1 MELRAE
7 MTSSLEAS
15 GLPQMMR
22 SFRFSVALGW
32 SLPHVPIG
40 FWKCTEARKPRVKTH
55 TCAPSAQIAS
65 ICVYEE
71 EEEEKEEEEKE
82 GDPK

>member
-7 MTSSLEAS
+7 MIHPASLEVC

-32 SLPHVPIG
+32 SLPHVPHRPLEMYRSA
-40 FWKCTEARKPRVKTH
+40 KAARKDAHVRTLGADSFKL
-55 TCAPSAQIAS
+55 CL
-65 ICVYEE
+65 
-71 EEEEKEEEEKE
+71 
-82 GDPK
+82 